1 MTPEAMARQ
10 VVAKPEPEDERSK
23 QMPIFRMLGTI
34 LLWPGDAV
42 RRWLGLTVEQDGG
55 LIRSFVNQ
63 AFWGTVAV
71 VVALRYF
78 I

>member
-1 MTPEAMARQ
+1 
-10 VVAKPEPEDERSK
+10 
-23 QMPIFRMLGTI
+23 MPIFRMLGTI

-63 AFWGTVAV
+63 AFWGTVAA

>member
-1 MTPEAMARQ
+1 MT
-10 VVAKPEPEDERSK
+10 
-23 QMPIFRMLGTI
+23 IIRMFVTI

-42 RRWLGLTVEQDGG
+42 RRRLGISVEQDGG

-63 AFWGTVAV
+63 VFWGTVLV
-71 VVALRYF
+71 VIAFRYF

>member
-1 MTPEAMARQ
+1 MSSNSEH
-10 VVAKPEPEDERSK
+10 ERMRSMSILK
-23 QMPIFRMLGTI
+23 VLETIFF
-34 LLWPGDAV
+34 WPGDAV

-71 VVALRYF
+71 IVALRYF
-78 I
+78 V